1 MATFEAKDRPV
12 LVFVDTYSDLANVR
26 ADLVRTKYATVIS
39 TGKNYVIPPNG
50 TAWEEVI
57 DETAES
63 YAALSA
69 EVNGIKED
77 VAEIKSNTIL
87 GLYGAR
93 WDRLTNKL
101 TRLAMAA
108 GITTDTTNFGHF
120 GSINANYDNPFD
132 SIYPWS
138 EMVVCNVDLDKYRT
152 GTYSLK
158 ECITAVYGDPDFTYE
173 PSYTNFVGAYRPE
186 FWGYSEEDADG
197 NVSYYVSQIAR
208 PGFKHY
214 EEAIDGISFAVDV
227 GGNHVSAGAGVPL
240 TNIACSTIHAR
251 AKADGFTLQDIDAV
265 DAQTLLYLVEYAN
278 WNSQQALGD
287 GCSSCYRQNAS
298 DVIAGV
304 ATVDGKTTFSVDDS
318 ALSSVIYVGAQL
330 SFGASSGGTTY
341 KGIVATFSASGSV
354 YSITLDRE
362 IAITSGMYMSVHGFS
377 ACEFPLLGA
386 SLGNASGYLGTAQKA
401 NAWYRGRVMYGN
413 RYQYALGIYRQTST
427 NHLWIC
433 PDGIDPDDYD
443 ALNTAVHEDTGIAL
457 PTLETAAWLTVG
469 GTAQKIP
476 GLNAFMATGE
486 SSGSQTTPVGDQQY
500 VPLPSAGN
508 TVLFAGCSAG
518 YGWRC
523 GVLGGAWGNGAGYS
537 LWDSAARPLLKNPL

>member
-69 EVNGIKED
+69 EVDGIKED
-77 VAEIKSNTIL
+77 VAGIKSNTIL

-93 WDRLTNKL
+93 WDRLTNQL
-101 TRLAMAA
+101 TRLAMAE

-120 GSINANYDNPFD
+120 GSINANYSNPFD
-132 SIYPWS
+132 DIYPWS
-138 EMVVCNVDLDKYRT
+138 EMVVCDVDLDKYRT

-173 PSYTNFVGAYRPE
+173 PSQTNFVGRYRPE
-186 FWGYSEEDADG
+186 FWGANIEDSDG
-197 NVSYYVSQIAR
+197 NVSYYVSQIER

-214 EEAIDGISFAVDV
+214 DEAIDGISFCVDV
-227 GGNHVSAGAGVPL
+227 GGNHVSSGAGVPL
-240 TNIACSTIHAR
+240 VNVACSTIHAR

-278 WNSQQALGD
+278 WNSQQAIGD
-287 GCSSCYRQNAS
+287 GCSSCYRQNAA
-298 DVIAGV
+298 DVIADV
-304 ATVDGKTTFSVDDS
+304 DVVDGKTTFTVDDS
-318 ALSSVIYVGAQL
+318 ALSSAIYVGSQL
-330 SFGASSGGTTY
+330 SFGAAAGATNYKANVAAFTVSGT
-341 KGIVATFSASGSV
+341 V

-362 IAITSGMYMSVHGFS
+362 IAITDGMIMSVHGFS
-377 ACEFPLLGA
+377 ACEFPLIGE

-401 NAWYRGRVMYGN
+401 NAWYRGCIMYAN
-413 RYQYALGIYRQTST
+413 RYQYILGIYRQTGT
-427 NHLWIC
+427 NHLWVC
-433 PDGIDPDDYD
+433 PDGVNPNDYD
-443 ALNTAVHEDTGIAL
+443 ALNTLAHEDTGIAL
-457 PTLETAAWLTVG
+457 PILETAAWETVG
-469 GTAQKIP
+469 GNAHVIP
-476 GLNAFMATGE
+476 GLNAYMATGVT
-486 SSGSQTTPVGDQQY
+486 SGSSTTPVGDQQY
-500 VPLPSAGN
+500 VPIPSVSN
-508 TVLFAGCSAG
+508 TVLFAGCHAN
-518 YGWRC
+518 YGWDC
-523 GVLGGAWGNGAGYS
+523 GVLGGCWHLGAS
-537 LWDSAARPLLKNPL
+537 LSFWFYAARPLLKNPL